1 MIVRTAFQRLHDKSY
16 PQSLALRL
24 ARDYDLSPVEATT
37 LSDELIRERSQD
49 SPSFMADG
57 QLWYTAVSKEEP
69 AGKPLSRCQKARV
82 VKLTLF
88 SPEDL
93 STTEPERRRQ
103 LLVHRLSWEAYEQG
117 AALTVED
124 LARLL
129 ITSERT
135 VSRILDSYVK
145 QEIFIPTRGRVRD
158 IGPGV
163 SHKAQAVHLYLKG
176 LTPTEIAN
184 RLGHHLSCVERY
196 LDDFCVVMMG
206 LEDGYS
212 TARIARNTRLG
223 ERLVEEY
230 ASLYRRYSPL
240 AEYAPIIARL
250 RERLDYLLKKSLLEG
265 AEAYGEEFK
274 P

>member
-1 MIVRTAFQRLHDKSY
+1 MIVRTAFQRLNDKSY
-16 PQSLALRL
+16 PQCLALRL

-37 LSDELIRERSQD
+37 LSDDLIRERSQD
-49 SPSFMADG
+49 SPSFLADG

-69 AGKPLSRCQKARV
+69 AGKPLARCQKVRV
-82 VKLTLF
+82 RLTLF

-93 STTEPERRRQ
+93 SITEPEKRRQ

-117 AALTVED
+117 ALLTVED

-135 VSRILDSYVK
+135 ISRILATYVK
-145 QEIFIPTRGRVRD
+145 QDIFIPTRGRVRD
-158 IGPGV
+158 IGPGI
-163 SHKAQAVHLYLKG
+163 SHKAQAVHLYLRG
-176 LTPTEIAN
+176 FTPTEIAT

-212 TARIARNTRLG
+212 PARIARNTRLG
-223 ERLVEEY
+223 EKLVEEY
-230 ASLYRRYSPL
+230 AFLYHRYSYLP
-240 AEYAPIIARL
+240 EYAPVMARL
-250 RERLDYLLKKSLLEG
+250 RERLAYLLKKSLLDGE
-265 AEAYGEEFK
+265 ETYGEGFR

>member
-16 PQSLALRL
+16 PQCLALRL

-49 SPSFMADG
+49 SPSFLADG
-57 QLWYTAVSKEEP
+57 QLWYTALSKEEP
-69 AGKPLSRCQKARV
+69 AGKPLSQCQKVR

-88 SPEDL
+88 SPQDL
-93 STTEPERRRQ
+93 PVAEPERRRE
-103 LLVHRLSWEAYEQG
+103 LLVHRLAWEAYEQG

-129 ITSERT
+129 LTSKRT
-135 VSRILDSYVK
+135 IIRILASYAK
-145 QEIFIPTRGRVRD
+145 QDLFIPTRGRVRD

-163 SHKAQAVHLYLKG
+163 SHKAQAVHLYLRG
-176 LTPTEIAN
+176 FTPTEIAT

-196 LDDFCVVMMG
+196 LDDFCLVMMG
-206 LEDGYS
+206 LGEGYS
-212 TARIARNTRLG
+212 PARIARNARLG
-223 ERLVEEY
+223 EKLVEEY
-230 ASLYRRYSPL
+230 AFLYHRYSSQP
-240 AEYAPIIARL
+240 EYATVMARL
-250 RERLDYLLKKSLLEG
+250 RERLAYLLKKSLLEG
-265 AEAYGEEFK
+265 GEAYGERCK

>member
-1 MIVRTAFQRLHDKSY
+1 MIVRTAFERLHEKSY
-16 PQSLALRL
+16 PQCLALRL
-24 ARDYDLSPVEATT
+24 ARDYALSPVEATT
-37 LSDELIRERSQD
+37 LSDELVRERSQD
-49 SPSFMADG
+49 SPSFLADG
-57 QLWYTAVSKEEP
+57 QVWYTAVSKEEP
-69 AGKPLSRCQKARV
+69 AGKPLSRCQKVR

-88 SPEDL
+88 SPGDL
-93 STTEPERRRQ
+93 PITEPERRRE

-135 VSRILDSYVK
+135 IIRILANYGK
-145 QEIFIPTRGRVRD
+145 QDVFIPTRGRVRD
-158 IGPGV
+158 IGPGI

-176 LTPTEIAN
+176 LTATEIAT

-212 TARIARNTRLG
+212 PARIARNTRLG

-230 ASLYRRYSPL
+230 AFLYRRYSSLP
-240 AEYAPIIARL
+240 EHAPVMARL
-250 RERLDYLLKKSLLEG
+250 RERLAYLLKKSLLEG
-265 AEAYGEEFK
+265 GEAYGEGFR